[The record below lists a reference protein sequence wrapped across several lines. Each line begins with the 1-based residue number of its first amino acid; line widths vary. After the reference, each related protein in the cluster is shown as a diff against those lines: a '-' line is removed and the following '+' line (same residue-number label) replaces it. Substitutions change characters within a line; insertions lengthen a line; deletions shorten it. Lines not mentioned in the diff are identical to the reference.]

1 MIIVPETE
9 QIKYHYNSINIK
21 ILYEG
26 KKPLSDNFIVY
37 SGNFVFRGKLNRL
50 IETNQEVNQE
60 INQLTFDKKIYLQS
74 RLLILIPINIP
85 PNDLCEDY
93 LMIIEHIH

>member
-1 MIIVPETE
+1 M
-9 QIKYHYNSINIK
+9 
-21 ILYEG
+21 
-26 KKPLSDNFIVY
+26 F
-37 SGNFVFRGKLNRL
+37 GKLNRL
-50 IETNQEVNQE
+50 IDLE

-93 LMIIEHIH
+93 LMIVEHIHYC